1 MGRNRKLASV
11 AKSVICEKFKNGST
25 VTELANEYQVSRNT
39 IKNYLKESN
48 LWEKQ
53 CSLKVDIEEEN
64 VRALLES
71 DKTATELSKELG
83 CSLDTIRRKRLKL
96 EGKKDVPKTKREHY
110 VEPEVKGGIRIEK
123 RYKTPVV
130 EYEGKKYVDI
140 TELINNL
147 NDIL

>member
-1 MGRNRKLASV
+1 MGRNKKLASV
-11 AKSVICEKFKNGST
+11 TKLVICEKFKNGCS

-53 CSLKVDIEEEN
+53 SSLRIDLHHEN
-64 VRALLES
+64 VRALIES

-83 CSLDTIRRKRLKL
+83 CSLDTIRRKRLEL
-96 EGKKDVPKTKREHY
+96 EGKKDIPKTKRERY
-110 VEPEVKGGIRIEK
+110 TEPEVKGGVRIKK
-123 RYKTPVV
+123 RYKTSVI
-130 EYEGKKYVDI
+130 EHEGKKYVDI
-140 TELINNL
+140 TDLINNL